1 MNYNSKSNNLMK
13 KKLFSLF
20 IICFFILKTGQ
31 SQTIEDTTKPG
42 EVVPDTTVSPLQ
54 VFKLILSDSFTGFD
68 TATSPNDRQIAGN
81 RLGLI
86 ANKWADQ
93 WAAQYYACYSTIVLS
108 FLEKDELKKDAYLD
122 ESDKYMAKVKEL
134 KPGENDEIYVMS
146 ALIANARIAVKPG
159 SRWKQ
164 YGDIFNADIEK
175 AKALQP
181 NNPRIYYLQ
190 GNSVLHTP
198 KMFGGGSKNALPYFE
213 KADTL
218 FQAEKTD
225 DIFKPF
231 WGKKQNA
238 EMLKNCKEDT
248 K

>member
-1 MNYNSKSNNLMK
+1 MK
-13 KKLFSLF
+13 KKLLTLLIFSIF
-20 IICFFILKTGQ
+20 IQKTGQ
-31 SQTIEDTTKPG
+31 SQNIEDTTKPAATAS
-42 EVVPDTTVSPLQ
+42 DTTVSPLQ

-68 TATSPNDRQIAGN
+68 TATSPKDRQIAGN

-86 ANKWADQ
+86 ANKWANQ

-108 FLEKDELKKDAYLD
+108 FLEKDEIKKDAYLD
-122 ESDKYMAKVKEL
+122 ESDMYMAKVKEL
-134 KPGENDEIYVMS
+134 KPGENDEIYVMA

-164 YGDIFNADIEK
+164 YGDIFNGDIEK

-190 GNSVLHTP
+190 GNSILHTP
-198 KMFGGGSKNALPYFE
+198 KMFGGGAKNALPYFE
-213 KADTL
+213 KADSL
-218 FQAEKTD
+218 FQAEKPD

-231 WGKKQNA
+231 WGKKQNT
-238 EMLKNCKEDT
+238 EMLQSCKENL

>member
-1 MNYNSKSNNLMK
+1 MK
-13 KKLFSLF
+13 KKLYSLF
-20 IICFFILKTGQ
+20 IIYLLIIKSGF
-31 SQTIEDTTKPG
+31 SQTL
-42 EVVPDTTVSPLQ
+42 PDTTNNQSGGTDTAVSPLQ
-54 VFKLILSDSFTGFD
+54 VFKLILSESFTGFD
-68 TATSPNDRQIAGN
+68 TATSPNNRQIAGN

-86 ANKWADQ
+86 ANKWAEQ
-93 WAAQYYACYSTIVLS
+93 WAAQYYACYSTIILS
-108 FLEKDELKKDAYLD
+108 FFEKDESKKDAYLD
-122 ESDKYMAKVKEL
+122 ESDKYIAKVKEL
-134 KPGENDEIYVMS
+134 KPGENDETYIMA

-175 AKALQP
+175 AKSIQP

-190 GNSVLHTP
+190 GNSISHTP
-198 KMFGGGSKNALPYFE
+198 KMFGGGAKNALPYFE
-213 KADTL
+213 KADSL
-218 FQAEKTD
+218 FQTEKSD

-238 EMLKNCKEDT
+238 EMLKTCKEDL